1 MEANQAAALDRIRED
16 RKKGMFKTLAEEK
29 EAGQIYFNHCA
40 VEQEDVNMWVL
51 MQRLDLARRQQDLDA
66 RKIKLLEERQAKT
79 KEAVQEVKMT
89 PEEKEERIRQIMGL
103 E

>member
-1 MEANQAAALDRIRED
+1 
-16 RKKGMFKTLAEEK
+16 
-29 EAGQIYFNHCA
+29 
-40 VEQEDVNMWVL
+40 
-51 MQRLDLARRQQDLDA
+51 LARRQQDLDA